1 MAVVSSC
8 GIFGIRGRIKRNR
21 NNEDS
26 IEMDSAQTDVYR
38 GGDQH
43 LGLCCVWTWKSSDGR
58 VLA

>member
-1 MAVVSSC
+1 MPVVSSC
-8 GIFGIRGRIKRNR
+8 GTFGIGGRIKRNP

-43 LGLCCVWTWKSSDGR
+43 LGLC
-58 VLA
+58 VLCGLGYPLMVEF